1 MRSSLLYYII
11 MFKGELERLF
21 FNESDSVLLQT
32 AVLMESKHASRV

>member
-1 MRSSLLYYII
+1 

-32 AVLMESKHASRV
+32 AVLMESKHAARVWVYKIEIRC